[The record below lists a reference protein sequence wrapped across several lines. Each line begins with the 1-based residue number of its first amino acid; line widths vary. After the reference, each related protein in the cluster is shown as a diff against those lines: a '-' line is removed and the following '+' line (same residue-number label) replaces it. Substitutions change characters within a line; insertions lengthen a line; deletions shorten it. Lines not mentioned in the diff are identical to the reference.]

1 MNFVK
6 RQRKCLV
13 CCCTTNLRF
22 LFIAGV
28 SPCSCSNTPNN
39 STASMGASIA
49 QKHTMMMGQITRADA
64 VAACC
69 NSTLRIITTPYY
81 YVTERAGQPA
91 KTEETIG
98 AERNIIWHTGNV
110 NSLRRMRDIR
120 GNGGTRTLDCCCCR
134 ALRFSSSR

>member
-1 MNFVK
+1 MK

-13 CCCTTNLRF
+13 RCCTRNLGF

-39 STASMGASIA
+39 STAFMGLHIA
-49 QKHTMMMGQITRADA
+49 QKHTMMTGHITRDDA
-64 VAACC
+64 AAAAACC

-81 YVTERAGQPA
+81 YVTERASGPA
-91 KTEETIG
+91 ETQETIG

-120 GNGGTRTLDCCCCR
+120 GNGRTRTDFSCSR
-134 ALRFSSSR
+134 ALRFSSSH

>member
-1 MNFVK
+1 M
-6 RQRKCLV
+6 
-13 CCCTTNLRF
+13 
-22 LFIAGV
+22 
-28 SPCSCSNTPNN
+28 
-39 STASMGASIA
+39 A

-120 GNGGTRTLDCCCCR
+120 GNGGTRTRLLLLQGSQILFVSLSCGGAMKNPIVKYVSAFCR
-134 ALRFSSSR
+134 GSSDGAIVID